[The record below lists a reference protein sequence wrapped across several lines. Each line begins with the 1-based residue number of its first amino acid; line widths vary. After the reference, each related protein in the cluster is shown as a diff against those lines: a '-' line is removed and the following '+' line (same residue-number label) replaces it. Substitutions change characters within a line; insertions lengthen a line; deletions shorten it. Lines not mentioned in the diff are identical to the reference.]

1 MIAREGKCSIILSKP
16 GSRAAWNRTVGG
28 GGSGDGGGSGEDRGA
43 GKAAG

>member
-1 MIAREGKCSIILSKP
+1 MIAREGKCSIIPSKP

-28 GGSGDGGGSGEDRGA
+28 GGSGEDRGA